1 MTVQVDPKRIDT
13 FNAIREPGE
22 LDLADIIYKF
32 LIREINQDAANIF
45 SSDPAIVDILPK
57 KPVVQKV
64 IINNYFVNL
73 LFTYRA
79 CGGEDITSLLSLLS
93 TDTTVDGY
101 VFLFTTYVLPFL
113 KINNVYGI
121 YKKEQ

>member
-1 MTVQVDPKRIDT
+1 MTVHVDPNRINI
-13 FNAIREPGE
+13 FNALREPGE
-22 LDLADIIYKF
+22 IDLADIIYKF
-32 LIREINQDAANIF
+32 LYKEISQDAGDIF
-45 SSDPAIVDILPK
+45 RTDPAIVDILPK
-57 KPVVQKV
+57 KPDVQKV

-101 VFLFTTYVLPFL
+101 VFLFNTYILPFL